1 MSLTPLAPLPW
12 RHWWVIVQPY
22 GTQPRQNERQE
33 TRSPPQK
40 NRAPRRR
47 EKQKEDGD
55 EIALRA
61 ELIIDSRLQRRL

>member
-22 GTQPRQNERQE
+22 GTQPRQNERQV

-40 NRAPRRR
+40 SRETRRR
-47 EKQKEDGD
+47 EKQKEDGG
-55 EIALRA
+55 EITLRA